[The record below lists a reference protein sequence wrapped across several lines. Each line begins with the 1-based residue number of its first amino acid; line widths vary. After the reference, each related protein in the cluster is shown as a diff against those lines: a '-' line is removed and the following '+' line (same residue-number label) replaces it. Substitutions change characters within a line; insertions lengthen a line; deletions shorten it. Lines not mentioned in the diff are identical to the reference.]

1 MIIATL
7 IAMAL
12 PFCEQSN
19 KETEWQCQIWVA
31 NYVAVELVR
40 DRGLTV
46 DGAFENAL
54 ENLPDYLMGE

>member
-19 KETEWQCQIWVA
+19 KQTQWQCQIWVA

-40 DRGLTV
+40 DGNLTV

-54 ENLPDYLMGE
+54 ENLPSELQGE

>member
-1 MIIATL
+1 MIISTL
-7 IAMAL
+7 IALAL

-19 KETEWQCQIWVA
+19 KDIEWQCQIWVA

-40 DRGLTV
+40 EPSLTI
-46 DGAFENAL
+46 DGAFENAI